1 MTATI
6 QSIRNKVQPSKRVII
21 ILVLVALA
29 SGGLYATQTTY
40 ELYNEIHLEMDLY
53 DVGGYDGTAGDRLLL
68 SVGDRV
74 YTQLKVVVIG
84 THCNGLDRVNAYLYD
99 EEKTSI
105 LQSSQ
110 MADMGYDR
118 FELTFD
124 VDGYAFGYYMVVVKG
139 IPSSHAVSVS
149 NPDYDDWVDW
159 MAWWNALSETDQL
172 SWYEIWT
179 ETGGGIPR
187 QPAQYLTEM
196 KSDVFINQPDDTLVF
211 VENPWDEIQFSLGA
225 FVDGASLASG
235 GTTAATVT
243 FELIVTEG
251 QVLGATLVIRD
262 SENTRVIDT
271 NDIASLQFNVNEGQA
286 DGQYTAKV
294 YVVGARGWTGG
305 QASITINI
313 DNPDPLSGIARV
325 YTVSESGWQE
335 VTDGGILKGDI
346 LIEVEVLSGTPDS
359 CVAILTGPA
368 GAVSHA
374 MEFDGTYW
382 SVILNTRSLV
392 NGLYSLSVE
401 MTRSE
406 DGAKCYLS
414 VFDFD
419 ITGGLSSTLLIL
431 VLIGVAI
438 AAVLVIVGRMSRNR
452 QKLGEMAKRLKL

>member
-1 MTATI
+1 MKIPLIGKMTPAKGVLIGT
-6 QSIRNKVQPSKRVII
+6 
-21 ILVLVALA
+21 LVLVLIA
-29 SGGLYATQTTY
+29 SAGVYRAQTVY

-53 DVGGYDGTAGDRLLL
+53 DVGSYDGTEGDRLLL

-74 YTQLKVVVIG
+74 YTQLKVVV
-84 THCNGLDRVNAYLYD
+84 TAAHCNGLDRVNAYLYD

-139 IPSSHAVSVS
+139 IPSTHAVSVS
-149 NPDYDDWVDW
+149 NPEYADWVDW

-172 SWYEIWT
+172 DWYEIWK

-196 KSDVFINQPDDTLVF
+196 KSDVFINQPEDTLVF
-211 VENPWDEIQFSLGA
+211 IENPWDAIQFSLGA
-225 FVDGASLASG
+225 FVDGVSLASG

-251 QVLGATLVIRD
+251 QVLGATLVICD
-262 SENTRVIDT
+262 SENTRVVDT
-271 NDIASLQFNVNEGQA
+271 NDIASLQFNINEGQA

-305 QASITINI
+305 QASVTINI
-313 DNPDPLSGIARV
+313 DNPDPLSGIARI

-368 GAVSHA
+368 GAVDHA

-406 DGAKCYLS
+406 DGAKCSLS
-414 VFDFD
+414 VFDVD
-419 ITGGLSSTLLIL
+419 ITGGMPFDLTLLLL
-431 VLIGVAI
+431 VGVMI
-438 AAVLVIVGRMSRNR
+438 AALLFTVE
-452 QKLGEMAKRLKL
+452 KLGGVQSSLRRLRARVPF